1 MTNYERNKLLKGSK
15 GDYVVYWHKLA
26 NHIDPYTQGYIGYT
40 KVTSS
45 RFKGKMIDRYRSKL
59 MQSIL
64 IETEDSLIDTII
76 LKEGLSLELAV
87 EIEEHYRPIRNL
99 GWNVEKG
106 GKVNKGLSKESK
118 EKVRLSKLGNKYCL
132 GKHISEEHKRALSEK
147 AKARK
152 AAKHLPLYNRK
163 PVICIDTGIKFSSA
177 KEASKFYIDYRKISE
192 SCRYKKKVGDYEWR
206 FLNEY

>member
-1 MTNYERNKLLKGSK
+1 MTNYERNKLLKSSK

-26 NHIDPYTQGYIGYT
+26 NHVDPYTQGYIGYT

-45 RFKGKMIDRYRSKL
+45 RFKGKMIDRYRSRL
-59 MQSIL
+59 MQSVL
-64 IETEDSLIDTII
+64 IEIEDFLIDTII
-76 LKEGLSLELAV
+76 LREGLSLELAV
-87 EIEEHYRPIRNL
+87 EIEEHYRPTRNL

-132 GKHISEEHKRALSEK
+132 GKHISEEHKRVLSEK

-152 AAKHLPLYNRK
+152 ALPPCTRK
-163 PVICIDTGIKFSSA
+163 PVICIDTGVKFLFA
-177 KEASKFYIDYRKISE
+177 REASKFYNINYRKISE
-192 SCRYKKKVGDYEWR
+192 SCRYKKKVSGYEWR